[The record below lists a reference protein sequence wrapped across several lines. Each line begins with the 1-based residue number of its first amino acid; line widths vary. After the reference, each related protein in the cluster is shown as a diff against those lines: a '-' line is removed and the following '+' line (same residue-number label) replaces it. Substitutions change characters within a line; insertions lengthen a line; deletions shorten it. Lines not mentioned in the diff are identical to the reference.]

1 MTKVLLGVRGLS
13 DEASSHRVLSSLRA
27 VPGVLEAGHPETISG
42 SAEPDRGQVE
52 VGYDPAR
59 ATVMDL
65 IRAVR
70 SAGFL
75 AGML

>member
-1 MTKVLLGVRGLS
+1 MRVLLGVRGLS
-13 DEASSHRVLSSLRA
+13 DEASSRRVLASLRA
-27 VPGVLEAGHPETISG
+27 VVGVQVADHPQANGPGQ
-42 SAEPDRGQVE
+42 EPDRAQIE
-52 VGYDPAR
+52 VAYDPGE